1 MIKLKKMGR
10 VNKYKLKSVGDKSTN
25 KIEPLQGGCN
35 KNLQKKRQKKIGK
48 KIRSLGIRKQGHF
61 KSVNTKLKSCRKS
74 KRGFLPMRVYS
85 NKISQSI

>member
-35 KNLQKKRQKKIGK
+35 KNLQKNLLNFYKKRKDRRTYRRKD
-48 KIRSLGIRKQGHF
+48 RRKQE
-61 KSVNTKLKSCRKS
+61 
-74 KRGFLPMRVYS
+74 KRFVAWEFE
-85 NKISQSI
+85 NKVVLSQ